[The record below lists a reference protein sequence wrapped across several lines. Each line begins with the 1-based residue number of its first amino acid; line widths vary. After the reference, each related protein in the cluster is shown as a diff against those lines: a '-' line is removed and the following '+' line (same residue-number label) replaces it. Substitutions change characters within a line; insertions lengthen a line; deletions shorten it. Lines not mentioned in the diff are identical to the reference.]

1 MMKRQLRVS
10 VLALSVVFPLIVR
23 DLSALPPPQSKK
35 VPPQADINAIGH
47 RNVGKGVNLYSREKE
62 VALGKQLA
70 QEVER
75 SAKLIDDSLTAE
87 YVDRLCQSLTKN
99 SDVQMP
105 ITIRVIDSDIAD
117 GLTLPG
123 GFLYI
128 NKGLILEAQTEAE
141 LAGALAHGIAHTA
154 LRSSTRLAT
163 RADLI
168 QLGSIPAMIFL
179 PYGWAGWVGY
189 DPYAKL
195 NLAIPLT
202 FLKEFREDELAADY
216 FGVQYAY
223 KAGYDPDSF
232 PLLIARVAAQSS
244 PNKRAPKTFTLF
256 PSAPDRI
263 RAMENEIAEILP
275 RREQD
280 IISSSEFEAIK
291 ERISSL
297 SLTNLQEPS
306 RNAKPTLRKRL
317 I

>member
-1 MMKRQLRVS
+1 MMKPQLRVS
-10 VLALSVVFPLIVR
+10 VLALSVVFPLIFR
-23 DLSALPPPQSKK
+23 DLSARPPPQSKK
-35 VPPQADINAIGH
+35 VLPQADINAIGN
-47 RNVGKGVNLYSREKE
+47 RNVGEGVNLYPREKE
-62 VALGKQLA
+62 IALGKQLA

-75 SAKLIDDSLTAE
+75 SAKLIDDSLTTE
-87 YVDRLCQSLTKN
+87 YVNRLCQSLTRN
-99 SDVQMP
+99 SDAQMP
-105 ITIRVIDSDIAD
+105 ITIRVIDSGFPD
-117 GLTLPG
+117 GFTLPG

-128 NKGLILEAQTEAE
+128 NKGLILHAQTEAE

-154 LRSSTRLAT
+154 LRGSTRLAT
-163 RADLI
+163 RASLI

-179 PYGWAGWVGY
+179 PHGWTGWVGF

-223 KAGYDPDSF
+223 EAGYDPDSF

-244 PNKRAPKTFTLF
+244 PHKGAPKTLSLF

-280 IISSSEFEAIK
+280 IVSSSEFEAIK

-306 RNAKPTLRKRL
+306 RNAKPTLHKRL